1 MKQRRAQ
8 SIGANRRG
16 GEAMASAV
24 DIKAMIRTIP
34 DFPKAG
40 VQFRDITTLLKA
52 PNGLR
57 EVVDRLVAGYANE
70 RIDKVAAIESRG
82 FILGGALA
90 YRFGAGFVPIR
101 KKGKLPAENFGED
114 YALEYGRDRLE
125 MHRDALEVG
134 ERVLL
139 VDDLIATGGTA
150 EAATRLI
157 RTAGASLVGCAFVVD
172 LPDLGGL
179 ARLQALG
186 YRVHTLCAFSGY

>member
-1 MKQRRAQ
+1 
-8 SIGANRRG
+8 
-16 GEAMASAV
+16 MASEI
-24 DIKAMIRTIP
+24 DIRAMIRTIA
-34 DFPKAG
+34 DFPKPG
-40 VQFRDITTLLKA
+40 VQFRDITTLLKR
-52 PNGLR
+52 PRGLR
-57 EVVDRLVAGYANE
+57 EVIDRLVAEYANE

-90 YRFGAGFVPIR
+90 YSLGAGFVPIR

-125 MHRDALEVG
+125 MHRDALELG

-179 ARLQALG
+179 ARLEALG
-186 YRVHTLCAFSGY
+186 YRVRALCAVAGS